1 MSMALLQWLQDELQK
16 VLDRQGNSGIVVWY
30 DRGGTLEGLAERAAP
45 ARARLLR
52 FSGSY
57 LALRFA
63 LEDADPDLRGCWLLY
78 IPEPPPPPRE
88 SWLRDYELL
97 GERLEMDLA
106 ELLRRRGLPL
116 TPRLTALLREH
127 PRNARDLAEKWGQ
140 TRGDRPP
147 TEEAVV
153 QALLALAFDLPS
165 WQPEEALLRF
175 LTGDSWPPRL
185 AERGLWEEWRREVAH
200 WFGWENAPEE
210 EGILRQQAR
219 AAVLL
224 AEVTAHQP
232 ALAPRFPFLPSDPD
246 RRERAAGLAR
256 RWRQRTDLLDAY
268 GQAAQAVEQEYAL
281 ARQLTVEDSLLDAE
295 TVRCID
301 DLWLQEVRGAVSPD
315 GSNLAGKAEQVARIA
330 DRRKSLFW
338 ARQDEA
344 LGQTWEG
351 LALAARLVQECAR
364 AGEES
369 QRHARVEGLVARYAE
384 SWWQL
389 DLWALQLA
397 ALADHLSADD
407 RRRFAEPAWRAYGDW
422 LDRVNRRLAEA
433 VAREGWHPTQ
443 ATLWSRVGHPRR
455 RTAVLLVDALRYDLA
470 RLLAEQ
476 TGGAVRW
483 EPEALAAY
491 LPTVTEVGMSALLPD
506 AAGRLALAVEREQI
520 QARLGETPVSNRAE
534 RIARMQEHLGS
545 GGQVVSLEDVQKTDW
560 RSIQTAVVL
569 SQEVDRSGTFLADL
583 FPAGLLGMV
592 DRIARAIRFLAS
604 QGFEQFFVTADHGF
618 LYLPP
623 GVSPEGVPVPAAHWR
638 GRRFA
643 AGGSAEG
650 CLGLTAAQQ
659 GLSGDLTLTFP
670 KGLAVFALQGSVG
683 AFLHGGLSLQE
694 AVVPL
699 LRGQAVAPA
708 ARKVEVSLEAPP
720 ALTSRVV
727 AIRVRVTG
735 AADLLAGERPVIVE
749 VGGTRSRPVTLS
761 LQQPEQT
768 VRFSWLD
775 EFAEPPPET
784 TLRLLDAD
792 TGQVLE
798 ERRVPVNL
806 LV

>member
-1 MSMALLQWLQDELQK
+1 MALLQWLQDELQK
-16 VLDRQGNSGIVVWY
+16 ALGRQGDSGIVVWY
-30 DRGGTLEGLAERAAP
+30 DPGGTLERLVEGAAP
-45 ARARLLR
+45 AQARLLR
-52 FSGSY
+52 FAGSY
-57 LALRFA
+57 LALRFT
-63 LEDADPDLRGCWLLY
+63 LEDADPDLRGRWLLY
-78 IPEPPPPPRE
+78 IPEPPPRK

-116 TPRLTALLREH
+116 TPRLTALLRGR
-127 PRNARDLAEKWGQ
+127 PRNAQDLAEKWGQ
-140 TRGDRPP
+140 MLGDRPL

-153 QALLALAFDLPS
+153 QALLALALDLPS

-175 LTGDSWPPRL
+175 MKGDPWQLHL
-185 AERGLWEEWRREVAH
+185 AKRGLWEEWCQEVTH
-200 WFGWENAPEE
+200 WFGWVHAPAEE
-210 EGILRQQAR
+210 SALRRQAG

-224 AEVTAHQP
+224 AEVIAHQP
-232 ALAPRFPFLPSDPD
+232 ALASQFPFLPSDPG

-256 RWRQRTDLLDAY
+256 RWRQRTDLLDSY
-268 GQAAQAVEQEYAL
+268 CQAAQAVEQEYAL

-301 DLWLQEVRGAVSPD
+301 DLWLQEVRSAVSPD

-330 DRRKSLFW
+330 GRRKSLFW
-338 ARQDEA
+338 AGQDEA
-344 LGQTWEG
+344 LRRTWEG
-351 LALAARLVQECAR
+351 LALAARLTQECAR

-369 QRHARVEGLVARYAE
+369 QKHARVEGLVARYAE

-443 ATLWSRVGHPRR
+443 ATLWSRVGHRRR
-455 RTAVLLVDALRYDLA
+455 RTAVFLVDALRYDLA
-470 RLLAEQ
+470 CLLAER
-476 TGGAVRW
+476 TGGEVRW
-483 EPEALAAY
+483 KPEALIAY

-506 AAGRLALAVEREQI
+506 AADRLALAVEREQI
-520 QARLGETPVSNRAE
+520 QACLEETPVGSRAE
-534 RIARMQEHLGS
+534 RIARLQEHLGS
-545 GGQVVSLEDVQKTDW
+545 EGQVVSLEDVLKTDW
-560 RSIQTAVVL
+560 QGIQTAVVL

-583 FPAGLLGMV
+583 FPAGLLDTV
-592 DRIARAIRFLAS
+592 DRIARTIRFLAS
-604 QGFEQFFVTADHGF
+604 RGFEQFFVTADHGF

-623 GVSPEGVPVPAAHWR
+623 NVSPESVPAPAAHWR

-643 AGGSAEG
+643 AGGSTEG
-650 CLGLTAAQQ
+650 CLVLTAAQQ
-659 GLSGDLTLTFP
+659 GLLGDLTLAFP

-699 LRGQAVAPA
+699 VWGQVVAPA
-708 ARKVEVSLEAPP
+708 ASKVEVSMEAPP
-720 ALTSRVV
+720 ALTSRV
-727 AIRVRVTG
+727 ASIRVWVTG
-735 AADLLAGERPVIVE
+735 AADLLARERQVIVE

-768 VRFSWLD
+768 VRLSWLD
-775 EFAEPPPET
+775 EFAEPPSEAT
-784 TLRLLDAD
+784 IRLLDAD
-792 TGQVLE
+792 TDQLLE
-798 ERRVPVNL
+798 EKRVPVNL